1 VRSVV
6 CTLKDLQHGQP
17 ECLIGKKRRL
27 VNPGKLAFCVL
38 YELLP
43 TIIGISPRSITES
56 SQ

>member
-1 VRSVV
+1 MLDR
-6 CTLKDLQHGQP
+6 
-17 ECLIGKKRRL
+17 EKRRL

-43 TIIGISPRSITES
+43 TITGISQRSITES